1 MSRDD
6 APGFG
11 EPTIKYEE
19 CYFCDHYVT
28 KERKCAL
35 YLFRFCLS
43 FFCGQVEGK
52 SGVVREM
59 ET

>member
-1 MSRDD
+1 MSRED

-35 YLFRFCLS
+35 YLFRFCFGESACDHVCKS
-43 FFCGQVEGK
+43 FEEIK
-52 SGVVREM
+52 
-59 ET
+59 